1 MKLQVNGK
9 NVLVTGLHVSEPQL
23 GMGICGQNMVL
34 AAHSLG
40 LETCYVGF
48 VSNAL
53 NLDPITKMKFRKKL
67 GIEWPYDS
75 VATVLTLRYPAVP
88 MDKPLDREFPKV
100 AWVE

>member
-23 GMGICGQNMVL
+23 EMGICGQNMVL

-75 VATVLTLRYPAVP
+75 VATVLTLGYPV
-88 MDKPLDREFPKV
+88 DREFPKV